1 MTAEEGSKLNGFEQA
16 QSQAQA
22 VNTLVQKNICSS
34 DPI

>member
-22 VNTLVQKNICSS
+22 VNTLVQKKYM
-34 DPI
+34 